1 MADRRAPSWT
11 YATRGVLWRVEAGAP
26 GFLVGE
32 DRSLETKEV
41 SYFCL
46 DRATGLPRWEGLV
59 PIDRWWSGIEAVTGS
74 VVLFHGYASPDMPL
88 HRGITALDLA
98 SGSLRWQL
106 PQARFLQV
114 EGSAVVAAMGVG
126 EIVRLNVETGA
137 VLGEGAGSGLPS
149 GHAPEARWPE
159 PLVED
164 PGLDSAIRGTVPE
177 TALRESMLGVRG
189 DAYCVLAYSE
199 RASSGTAE
207 EPLLRTTLVLFGGP
221 PWAPLYT
228 EIVQGSARTVIPE
241 PFFCQ
246 DGMLYFVKD
255 RSMLVAVSLPTTEPM
270 PGSSA

>member
-1 MADRRAPSWT
+1 MDHRRAPAWT
-11 YATRGVLWRVEAGAP
+11 YAARGVLWRLEVGAP

-32 DRSLETKEV
+32 DRSLEVKEV

-98 SGSLRWQL
+98 SGSVRWQL

-114 EGSAVVAAMGVG
+114 EGGAVVAAMGAG

-137 VLGEGAGSGLPS
+137 ALGEGADSGLPS
-149 GHAPEARWPE
+149 RRAPEARWPE

-164 PGLDSAIRGTVPE
+164 PRLDPSIRGTVPE

-189 DAYCVLAYSE
+189 DTYCVLAYSE

-207 EPLLRTTLVLFGGP
+207 ELLLRTTLVLFGGP
-221 PWAPLYT
+221 PWTPLYT
-228 EIVQGSARTVIPE
+228 EIVQEAARTVIPE

-246 DGMLYFVKD
+246 DGMLYFVKNL
-255 RSMLVAVSLPTTEPM
+255 SMLVAVSLPTTEPM
-270 PGSSA
+270 PDSSA